1 MKFGFSL
8 FRDIIRGKIIKD
20 GTPVWQETIHIEG
33 PYNFDS
39 ILERHAPDPLK
50 QVNAQER
57 LIRVPVVIGNDS
69 HVVDVKAIGT
79 VDEPIFGVSGINA
92 AAKEAI
98 IERTAEIFQWNI
110 PLKPIHQHFQKTDL
124 KEIFN
129 QFIGTPLVLDFNLFD
144 SLVKCIIHQQIN
156 MKFAYT
162 LTERFVKT
170 FGYEKDGIWFFPSP
184 ETTAKLTV
192 DQLRPLQMS
201 GRKAEY
207 VIGIAKEMVENGL
220 DLEGLKSEPDEAI
233 FEKLMKIRG
242 VGRWTV
248 ENFLLFALGRPNLFP
263 LADIGIQN
271 GIKKLYGLDQKPT
284 QEEMESYK
292 QDWEPYLSYASLYL
306 WRSIE

>member
-1 MKFGFSL
+1 
-8 FRDIIRGKIIKD
+8 
-20 GTPVWQETIHIEG
+20 VWQESIQIAG

-39 ILERHAPDPLK
+39 ILDRHAPDPLK
-50 QVNAQER
+50 QVNKEER
-57 LIRVPVVIGNDS
+57 LIRVPVVIGSES
-69 HVVDVKAIGT
+69 HVVDIKAIGT
-79 VDEPIFGVSGINA
+79 VEEPKFHLSGNNA
-92 AAKEAI
+92 ADIEAI
-98 IERTAEIFQWNI
+98 LHRIEGIFQWDK

-144 SLVKCIIHQQIN
+144 SLIKCIIHQQIN

-170 FGYEKDGIWFFPSP
+170 FGYEMDGVWFFPSP
-184 ETTAKLTV
+184 ETTASLTV

-207 VIGIAKEMVENGL
+207 VIGIAKEIVENGL
-220 DLEGLKSEPDEAI
+220 DLEALKRESDDLI

-242 VGRWTV
+242 IGRWSV

-263 LADIGIQN
+263 MADIGIQN
-271 GIKKLYGLDQKPT
+271 GIKKLYQLEKKPT
-284 QEEMESYK
+284 YEEMEQYK
-292 QDWEPYLSYASLYL
+292 QGWEPYLSYASLYL